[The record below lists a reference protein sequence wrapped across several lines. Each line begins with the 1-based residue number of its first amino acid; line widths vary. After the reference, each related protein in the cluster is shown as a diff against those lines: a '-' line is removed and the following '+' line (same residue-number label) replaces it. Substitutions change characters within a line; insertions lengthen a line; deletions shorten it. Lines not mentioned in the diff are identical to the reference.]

1 MIPKAF
7 AFTVALECK
16 KNMHWVDCHDL
27 FMHPKGFTLSSST
40 TTTRSHIA
48 RFNFHSEAADHFFFF
63 FWHIQIDFLETL
75 YSKLDSSHIR
85 WWFWNAIPIRF
96 LQMHLGPDVLAA
108 DLRFQSVFLFIFLF
122 TWTVPPRRCQI
133 QSDGSAT
140 EQPLSSNMEDNTE
153 NSRQWTDTEIHFLL
167 SLCGEASKCFHV
179 GKAASPA

>member
-1 MIPKAF
+1 MICSCIPKGSPFPPAPP
-7 AFTVALECK
+7 LPG
-16 KNMHWVDCHDL
+16 H
-27 FMHPKGFTLSSST
+27 TLHGST
-40 TTTRSHIA
+40 FIVKLQIT
-48 RFNFHSEAADHFFFF
+48 F

-108 DLRFQSVFLFIFLF
+108 DLRFQSVFFIFLF